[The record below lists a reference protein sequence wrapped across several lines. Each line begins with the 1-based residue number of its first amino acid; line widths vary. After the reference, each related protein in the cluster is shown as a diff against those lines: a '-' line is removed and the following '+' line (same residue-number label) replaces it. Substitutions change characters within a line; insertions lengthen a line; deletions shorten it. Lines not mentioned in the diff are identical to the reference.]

1 MYRMDTPPQVNPIVA
16 RTFNDRLAEGLART
30 GAIRMLESFPL
41 KSQLMV
47 INYHRIG
54 NSTLTNLDPG
64 VFSTDS
70 IGLDEQITA
79 LRRRFTFISP
89 SEALDVI
96 ERKINPK
103 EPLALLTFDDGYRDN
118 LTQAFPV
125 LASHGLK
132 AIFFI
137 VTSYLESP
145 QVPWWDR
152 LASLVRVITLQNK
165 TTNIKLR
172 DSRTVEV
179 SAHNLKNSI
188 MQVLENFK
196 ACGPSDQQEFES
208 YLLKLAGTNDSSKQ
222 SQSAEPLGKFGVG
235 AGETELMMSWED
247 IKTLQTAGMTIGAHS
262 HTHRILS
269 GLDKAS
275 QQLELRSSKLI
286 LEKHLS
292 SQVDFLAFPDGRRG
306 TFDAETMREA
316 QEAGFRAAFSFYG
329 GTNLAGDIQPFD
341 VRRNSIPRTTS
352 AIRLRIECA
361 RMGSLFSR

>member
-1 MYRMDTPPQVNPIVA
+1 MYRMDSPPPVNTLKA
-16 RTFNDRLAEGLART
+16 STFNDRLAEGLART
-30 GAIRMLESFPL
+30 GAIRILESVPR

-54 NSTLTNLDPG
+54 NSTMTGLDPG

-70 IGLDEQITA
+70 DGLDEQIRA
-79 LRRRFTFISP
+79 LRRRFTFVSP

-96 ERKINPK
+96 EMKVVPK

-132 AIFFI
+132 AIFFV

-152 LASLVRVITLQNK
+152 LASLIRVMTLK
-165 TTNIKLR
+165 YDSTNIALR
-172 DSRTVEV
+172 DGRILEV
-179 SAHNLKNSI
+179 TPHNLKNSI
-188 MQVLENFK
+188 KQVLENFN
-196 ACGPSDQQEFES
+196 ACSQSDQEEFES
-208 YLLKLAGTNDSSKQ
+208 YLRRLAGINSTLPHSADHFENIGDSTS
-222 SQSAEPLGKFGVG
+222 EMD
-235 AGETELMMSWED
+235 LMMSWED
-247 IKTLQTAGMTIGAHS
+247 IKTLHRAGMSIGAHS

-275 QQLELRSSKLI
+275 QRQEIRSSKRI
-286 LEKHLS
+286 LESFLT
-292 SQVDFLAFPDGRRG
+292 SQVDFLAFPDGKRES
-306 TFDAETMREA
+306 FNSETMREA

-329 GTNLAGDIQPFD
+329 GTNLAGSIRPFD
-341 VRRNSIPRTTS
+341 IRRSSIPRTTS
-352 AIRLRIECA
+352 SVRLRIECA
-361 RMGSLFSR
+361 RMGSVFSR